1 MESFD
6 LYARPLV
13 VASIILAGFTLGIG
27 ALMNQ
32 DLNYWILSGKIGV
45 WRYFTVQTALM
56 KGTFPV
62 TRFGPAFI
70 ALALGVI
77 IGAIF
82 MLLLAS
88 DE

>member
-1 MESFD
+1 
-6 LYARPLV
+6 
-13 VASIILAGFTLGIG
+13 
-27 ALMNQ
+27 
-32 DLNYWILSGKIGV
+32 
-45 WRYFTVQTALM
+45 M